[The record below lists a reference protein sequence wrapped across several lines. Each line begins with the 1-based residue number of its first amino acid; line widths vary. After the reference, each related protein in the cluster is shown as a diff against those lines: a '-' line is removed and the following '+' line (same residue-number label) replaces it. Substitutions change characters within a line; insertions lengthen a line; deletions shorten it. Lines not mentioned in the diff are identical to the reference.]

1 MPCDNITQFLQ
12 SRGRKK
18 RTPLSEAFST
28 TQHGGSMKRK
38 ETREEAVKIVYSMD
52 VNKEFSI
59 NNIPEYIEHFELED
73 MDVDYLEKT
82 ISDMIDNMEEIDKY
96 IRDNSKDWKINRIAK
111 VDLAVLRIALS
122 EILYNKTIPE
132 SVSIN
137 EAVEIS
143 KKFSNEDSH
152 KFINGILGTV
162 VRCIKE

>member
-1 MPCDNITQFLQ
+1 
-12 SRGRKK
+12 
-18 RTPLSEAFST
+18 
-28 TQHGGSMKRK
+28 MKRK
-38 ETREEAVKIVYSMD
+38 ETREEAVKIAYSMD
-52 VNKEFSI
+52 VNKDF
-59 NNIPEYIEHFELED
+59 NNFNLTEYIEHFEIND
-73 MDVDYLEKT
+73 MDNDYLNIT
-82 ISDMIDNMEEIDKY
+82 ISNMIENIEEIDKY

-162 VRCIKE
+162 VRSIKKWHTF

>member
-1 MPCDNITQFLQ
+1 
-12 SRGRKK
+12 
-18 RTPLSEAFST
+18 
-28 TQHGGSMKRK
+28 MKRK
-38 ETREEAVKIVYSMD
+38 ETREEAVKIAYSMD
-52 VNKEFSI
+52 VNKDL
-59 NNIPEYIEHFELED
+59 NNFDLTNYIEHFEIND
-73 MDVDYLEKT
+73 MDNDYLNIT
-82 ISDMIDNMEEIDKY
+82 ISNMIENIEEIDKY

-162 VRCIKE
+162 VRSIKK

>member
-1 MPCDNITQFLQ
+1 
-12 SRGRKK
+12 
-18 RTPLSEAFST
+18 
-28 TQHGGSMKRK
+28 MKRK
-38 ETREEAVKIVYSMD
+38 ETREEAVKIAYSMD
-52 VNKEFSI
+52 VNKDL
-59 NNIPEYIEHFELED
+59 NNFDLTNYIEHFEIND
-73 MDVDYLEKT
+73 MDNDYLNIT
-82 ISDMIDNMEEIDKY
+82 ISNMIENIEEIDKY

-122 EILYNKTIPE
+122 DILYYKTIPE

-162 VRCIKE
+162 VRSIKK

>member
-1 MPCDNITQFLQ
+1 
-12 SRGRKK
+12 
-18 RTPLSEAFST
+18 
-28 TQHGGSMKRK
+28 MKRK
-38 ETREEAVKIVYSMD
+38 ETREEAVKIAYSMD
-52 VNKEFSI
+52 VNKDF
-59 NNIPEYIEHFELED
+59 NNFDLTEHIEHFEIND
-73 MDVDYLEKT
+73 MDNDYLNIT
-82 ISDMIDNMEEIDKY
+82 ISNMIENIEEIDKY

-162 VRCIKE
+162 VRSIKKWHTF

>member
-1 MPCDNITQFLQ
+1 
-12 SRGRKK
+12 
-18 RTPLSEAFST
+18 
-28 TQHGGSMKRK
+28 MKRK
-38 ETREEAVKIVYSMD
+38 ETREEAVKIAYSMD
-52 VNKEFSI
+52 VNKDL
-59 NNIPEYIEHFELED
+59 NNFDLTNYIEHFEIND
-73 MDVDYLEKT
+73 MDNDYLNIT
-82 ISDMIDNMEEIDKY
+82 ISNMIENIEEIDKY

-162 VRCIKE
+162 VRSIKKWHTF